1 MVYATWLPLE
11 PGADVWDLVPGA
23 RDALRALYASLWQA
37 GLDGALLER
46 CRRRAEALIAG
57 LPAEDDAGCS
67 EREHAALG
75 FVEQYVI
82 DPHGV
87 TDGQAE
93 ALHRLFTPEELAALT
108 TALATFDALARVR
121 TVLGAVA
128 GTPAS
133 IEITAT

>member
-1 MVYATWLPLE
+1 VAYATWLPLE
-11 PGADVWDLVPGA
+11 PGADVWDLIPGA

-37 GLDGALLER
+37 GIDGELLER
-46 CRRRAEALIAG
+46 CRRRADALIDG
-57 LPAEDDAGCS
+57 LPTEDDTDCS
-67 EREHAALG
+67 ERDRAALG

-87 TDGQAE
+87 TDAQAE
-93 ALHRLFTPEELAALT
+93 TLHGLFTAEELAALT

-133 IEITAT
+133 IDITAT